1 MVADEVGL
9 NPLTDSCG
17 AGLISVQR
25 ESVTALKQAY
35 CWLASKQWSHW
46 YRTVPGALSYLR
58 AVLQTD
64 PTPLVK
70 KGGEKKKEKG
80 HHPKTVTAKGSK
92 KIWSKDYLEQRDG

>member
-70 KGGEKKKEKG
+70 KGGEKKKEREMVPVYIREREAG
-80 HHPKTVTAKGSK
+80 EAFESQPLSP
-92 KIWSKDYLEQRDG
+92 S